1 MVRIN
6 GNNRSYYHTRY
17 HLMKYLIILLLIVL
31 IFIAPYLA
39 IIVYSVGALATIYVM
54 FRVYQTVALTFDTKK
69 GE

>member
-1 MVRIN
+1 
-6 GNNRSYYHTRY
+6 
-17 HLMKYLIILLLIVL
+17 MKYLIILLLIVL
-31 IFIAPYLA
+31 VFIAPYLA